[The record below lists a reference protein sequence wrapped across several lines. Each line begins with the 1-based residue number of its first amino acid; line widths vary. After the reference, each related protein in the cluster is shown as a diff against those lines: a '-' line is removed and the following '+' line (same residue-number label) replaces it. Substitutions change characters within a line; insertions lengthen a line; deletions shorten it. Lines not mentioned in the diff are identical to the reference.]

1 VVGDPEMRSPQLA
14 GLSIEPAQEAQHV
27 LILKLGT
34 SRFECILEL
43 DHPDFAINGGQLG
56 PVHTLDC
63 WMTELERLSTGDV
76 PVVLLPFNFS
86 DQCTGW
92 LRVGP
97 VRKGLVDVQAGWSL
111 IGQYDFD
118 SSDFIAAGRHVPDFE
133 PVRNARIERPLADIV
148 AAVAAAR
155 KALAESRDSEGM
167 ADSIRYHGLDE
178 K

>member
-1 VVGDPEMRSPQLA
+1 MVGDPEMRSPQLA

-92 LRVGP
+92 LRVTP
-97 VRKGLVDVQAGWSL
+97 THEGLVDMQAGWSSL
-111 IGQYDFD
+111 GQYDFD
-118 SSDFIAAGRHVPDFE
+118 TSDFLTAGRSLPDFR
-133 PVRNARIERPLADIV
+133 PVRNARIERPLVAIV
-148 AAVAAAR
+148 TAVTACR
-155 KALAESRDSEGM
+155 DELVRPSR
-167 ADSIRYHGLDE
+167 
-178 K
+178 